1 MERHILHV
9 NIASFFI
16 AVARAVQ
23 PRLLSY
29 PVTVATPGGDRRLL
43 LDISQEARQ
52 AGLWKGM
59 LLTAAKRR
67 CPELVVLDPCPELYG
82 RAQAAILQEIDR
94 LSPRVEPA
102 GPGHFFVDLTGTA
115 RLWGISIDLADR
127 LRKVIKDKFR
137 LDPAIGL
144 ARNKLVSKIAT
155 RVIKPAGLCEVMTGG
170 EADFMA
176 PLPLHY
182 LPGLDHKLAVM
193 LQQINLRAIGDL
205 VAFPADAFYEAF
217 GQKAFEIRTL
227 AQGIDHTPVR
237 ERTAPEP
244 SIQEEYVLECQTNND
259 RVIEGALFRIV
270 SQGGLTLRKMGLG
283 ATRLELSIR
292 YADGVVRQRNLQ
304 VDMPLCGDLSL
315 YENFLHLLRKVYTR
329 RVRLARLSIRLLQL
343 SFPYGQLDL
352 FGKITRERNLM
363 KALDALRTKFGP
375 DIITFWGRQTA
386 VTEKP

>member
-16 AVARAVQ
+16 AAARAVQ

-29 PVTVATPGGDRRLL
+29 PVAIATPGGARSLL

-59 LLTAAKRR
+59 LLPAAKRR
-67 CPELVVLDPCPELYG
+67 CPELVVLDPCPELYA
-82 RAQAAILQEIDR
+82 RAQAAVLQEIDR

-102 GPGHFFVDLTGTA
+102 GPGHFFIDLTGTA
-115 RLWGISIDLADR
+115 RLWGIAIDQADR
-127 LRKVIKDKFR
+127 LRKVIKDTLR
-137 LDPAIGL
+137 LDSALGL

-155 RVIKPAGLCEVMTGG
+155 RVVRPVGLCEVMAGG

-182 LPGLDHKLAVM
+182 LPGLDHKLAAM
-193 LQQINLRAIGDL
+193 LLQLNLRAIGDL
-205 VAFPADAFYEAF
+205 VAFPADALSEAF
-217 GQKAFEIRTL
+217 GQKALEIRAL
-227 AQGIDHTPVR
+227 ARGIDHTPVR

-244 SIQEEYVLECQTNND
+244 SIREEYVLERQTNED
-259 RVIEGALFRIV
+259 RVIEAALFRIV
-270 SQGGLTLRKMGLG
+270 SHGGLKLRKMGLG
-283 ATRLELSIR
+283 ATRLELSVR
-292 YADGVVRQRNLQ
+292 YADGVVRQRTVQ

-315 YENFLHLLRKVYTR
+315 YESFLHLLRTVYTR
-329 RVRLARLSIRLLQL
+329 RVRLARLSISLLRL

-375 DIITFWGRQTA
+375 DIITFWGRQA
-386 VTEKP
+386 SVAQKP